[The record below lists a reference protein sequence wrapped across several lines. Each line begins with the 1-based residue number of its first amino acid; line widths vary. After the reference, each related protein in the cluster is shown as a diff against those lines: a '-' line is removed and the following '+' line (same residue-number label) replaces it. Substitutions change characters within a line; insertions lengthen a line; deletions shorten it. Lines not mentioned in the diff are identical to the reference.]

1 LELVLVLVLVLAV
14 AQEWEEPLQVV
25 AQVRGG
31 DQLLVPPLWPP
42 PRPLAQVHQPQA
54 NNHRW

>member
-1 LELVLVLVLVLAV
+1 LELVLVLAV
-14 AQEWEEPLQVV
+14 VQEWEEPLQVV
-25 AQVRGG
+25 AQVRGE